1 MKSPKSIL
9 QEVIQNVLAPNNFK
23 IKNTKVVIIR
33 KHPHVLY
40 TPDGKEIVQT
50 VVQTTQGMSGYFKP
64 IENSYNQILRDLV
77 SLIENYDKEPT
88 FLFLYDI
95 FISSE
100 QFHHVSHESFR
111 ILFFRTSA
119 SFDEDISLVELKNV
133 DENNS
138 SNTLNA
144 LEFFHNKQL

>member
-1 MKSPKSIL
+1 MKTSKSIL
-9 QEVIQNVLAPNNFK
+9 QEVIENVLAPNNFK

-33 KHPHVLY
+33 KHPHVFY
-40 TPDGKEIVQT
+40 TPDGKEIIQT
-50 VVQTTQGMSGYFKP
+50 VVETTQDMGGYFKP

-95 FISSE
+95 FISPE
-100 QFHHVSHESFR
+100 QIHHVSNESFN

-133 DENNS
+133 DENNLS
-138 SNTLNA
+138 DIL
-144 LEFFHNKQL
+144 L